1 MNIFTNNV
9 HCHEHND
16 LMLNAL
22 GTSVV
27 QIDSKD
33 YKPEYPD
40 KAIDLSSIHDNIH
53 QTAEL
58 HKTLSLALGAI
69 VYVTRNI
76 DVSDGIVNDIE
87 NQINYARSIQKVCT
101 DQS

>member
-1 MNIFTNNV
+1 
-9 HCHEHND
+9 
-16 LMLNAL
+16 MLNAL

-53 QTAEL
+53 QTADL

-69 VYVTRNI
+69 LNIRILCHNKFRNFN
-76 DVSDGIVNDIE
+76 SDRYTLSVLIWH
-87 NQINYARSIQKVCT
+87 S
-101 DQS
+101 

>member
-1 MNIFTNNV
+1 MRILEALLLV
-9 HCHEHND
+9 AIVKDHEHND

-40 KAIDLSSIHDNIH
+40 KAIDLSSIP
-53 QTAEL
+53 EM
-58 HKTLSLALGAI
+58 KAI
-69 VYVTRNI
+69 TFLYPT
-76 DVSDGIVNDIE
+76 
-87 NQINYARSIQKVCT
+87 
-101 DQS
+101 